1 MEIITFQDGE
11 IPRTLSVGFPDQDEQ
26 PRRRKWS
33 ERFPPLSEAR
43 LDRREGTLW
52 DPRFPPLSEER
63 QRQILAR
70 LTPRKPAQKAKAKA
84 KPITPH
90 TYLVGAEGSPLVKIG
105 YTGVAPLKRLASL
118 QTGQP
123 MTLSLLW
130 SLPVNIEG
138 QLHKR
143 FAAYRVRGEWFDLTP
158 LGDAV
163 EVVQAA
169 ADKISSTS

>member
-1 MEIITFQDGE
+1 VIPFIDRNFTGGVTTGRTMDVITAQDDE
-11 IPRTLSVGFPDQDEQ
+11 FPRTLSVGVPNQTEPLLPQ
-26 PRRRKWS
+26 EWS
-33 ERFPPLSEAR
+33 ERFQ
-43 LDRREGTLW
+43 
-52 DPRFPPLSEER
+52 PLSEER
-63 QRQILAR
+63 QQQVLSR
-70 LTPRKPAQKAKAKA
+70 LMPKKPARRVEP
-84 KPITPH
+84 KPKTPH

-105 YTGVAPLKRLASL
+105 YTSGAPLKRLASL

-130 SLPVNIEG
+130 SLPVDIENE
-138 QLHKR
+138 LHER

-169 ADKISSTS
+169 AEQVSSTS